1 MTYSL
6 VYPHSYLKRARRFLK
21 RHPDL
26 RGQYRKTLQLLE
38 LDPCH
43 PSLRLHSLQGRLRG
57 LSSVSINI
65 AYRIVVLLEIRER
78 EILLIDVGKHDEVY

>member
-26 RGQYRKTLQLLE
+26 RGQYRKTLQVLE
-38 LDPCH
+38 LDPWH
-43 PSLRLHSLQGRLRG
+43 PSLRLHALQGGLRG

-65 AYRIVVLLEIRER
+65 AYRIVIVLEIREK
-78 EILLIDVGKHDEVY
+78 EILLVDVGKHEEVY

>member
-6 VYPHSYLKRARRFLK
+6 VYPHSYLERARRFLK

-38 LDPCH
+38 LDPRH
-43 PSLRLHSLQGRLRG
+43 PSLRLHALQGRLRG

-65 AYRIVVLLEIRER
+65 AYRIVIVLEIREK
-78 EILLIDVGKHDEVY
+78 EILLVDVGKHDEVY

>member
-6 VYPHSYLKRARRFLK
+6 VYPHSYLRRARRFLK
-21 RHPDL
+21 RHPGL

-38 LDPCH
+38 LDPRH
-43 PSLRLHSLQGRLRG
+43 PSLRLHALKGRMRG

-65 AYRIVVLLEIRER
+65 AYRIVIVLEIREK
-78 EILLIDVGKHDEVY
+78 EILLVDVGKHDEVY

>member
-38 LDPCH
+38 LDPRH
-43 PSLRLHSLQGRLRG
+43 PSLRLHALQGRLRG

-65 AYRIVVLLEIRER
+65 AYRIVIVLEIREK
-78 EILLIDVGKHDEVY
+78 EILLVDVGKHDEVY

>member
-38 LDPCH
+38 LDPRH
-43 PSLRLHSLQGRLRG
+43 PSLRLHALQGRLRG

-65 AYRIVVLLEIRER
+65 AYRIVIVLEIREK
-78 EILLIDVGKHDEVY
+78 EILLVDVGKHDQVY

>member
-38 LDPCH
+38 LDPRH
-43 PSLRLHSLQGRLRG
+43 PSLRLHALQGSLRG

-65 AYRIVVLLEIRER
+65 AYRIVIVLEIREK
-78 EILLIDVGKHDEVY
+78 EILLVDVGKHDEVY

>member
-65 AYRIVVLLEIRER
+65 AYRIVIVLEIREK
-78 EILLIDVGKHDEVY
+78 EILLVDVGKHDEVY

>member
-38 LDPCH
+38 LDPRH
-43 PSLRLHSLQGRLRG
+43 PSLRLHALRGRLSG

-65 AYRIVVLLEIRER
+65 AYRIVIVLEIRDR
-78 EILLIDVGKHDEVY
+78 EILLVDVGKHDEVY